1 MFWITF
7 VDGVSLCHHLSPSR
21 IISLVSSTAHLFS
34 CQDVSQC
41 PSRQWLLL
49 TLAVQGICNI
59 HFRKRISVASKL
71 LKFVH
76 SHSMIFILSNFLKI
90 YQWVQNECW
99 HHHQATCLDLLEHLF
114 VPILDWANL
123 EQQSNCYWGVQNK
136 WLGHGFS
143 RVGWLCDP
151 GWVHFFIRSGC
162 CLCYKVACLSCWT
175 SNFNNTTE

>member
-1 MFWITF
+1 MVF
-7 VDGVSLCHHLSPSR
+7 LCAT
-21 IISLVSSTAHLFS
+21 ILVHQESFLLF
-34 CQDVSQC
+34 
-41 PSRQWLLL
+41 LLL
-49 TLAVQGICNI
+49 PIFSIVRMFPNVPPGNDYY
-59 HFRKRISVASKL
+59 L
-71 LKFVH
+71 LLQFKVFV
-76 SHSMIFILSNFLKI
+76 IFISETESPLPPSFWNVFIHIPRFSFWAFFLI
-90 YQWVQNECW
+90 YQWMQNECW
-99 HHHQATCLDLLEHLF
+99 HHHQATCLDLLEHLL